1 MVNDYDAILFDWD
14 GTLVDSHAA
23 HFQSLREVMGEQ
35 GIVVDR
41 DWFMS
46 ETGMSTAES
55 ITLLARRQHVTLTL
69 PLAELVRRCE
79 SIYLDNLDHVR
90 EVTAVVDIAR
100 SNHGLLPMA
109 VASGGLRASITA
121 TMAAL
126 DLTELFDVVVTRED
140 VAAGKPAPDIFL
152 AAAERL
158 NVSAGRCLV
167 YEDSE
172 AGIAAARAAGATVVD
187 IRQI

>member
-1 MVNDYDAILFDWD
+1 MNDHDAILFDWD

-23 HFQSLREVMGEQ
+23 HYQSLKEVMDEQ

-41 DWFMS
+41 NWFMS

-55 ITLLARRQHVTLTL
+55 ITLLARQQQVTLTL

-79 SIYLDNLDHVR
+79 SVYLDSVDRVR
-90 EVTAVVDIAR
+90 EITAIVDIAR
-100 SNHGLLPMA
+100 SNHGVLPMA

-121 TMAAL
+121 TMTAL
-126 DLTELFDVVVTRED
+126 DLDELFDVVVTRED
-140 VAAGKPAPDIFL
+140 VTAGKPAPDIFL
-152 AAAERL
+152 VAAERL
-158 NVSAGRCLV
+158 GVRASRCLV
-167 YEDSE
+167 YEDSD